1 MTKKRAVPRHHR
13 LGYRVPEFLRRL
25 WQKSVEDEVF
35 FMAGAIAF
43 NVLIALV
50 PLLILGIGL
59 TGFVLSARF
68 GDPTD
73 AILALV
79 ADNLPQAGEGVAL
92 VEAFRAPVSSLV
104 ERRTGFTVFGAL
116 FLVWVSTRLVATLR
130 IALREIFDLGRQRGV
145 LMGKLF
151 DIQAV
156 LIGVSL
162 LTLNLGVTVAFEAT
176 MDYGIGLIGV
186 DGSTFSI
193 IERLLGHGLALGS
206 IWTLFLIAYRY
217 LPARRIPWRTAWVA
231 ATFSALVHEALKWGF
246 SWYVTEIAD
255 YGSAF
260 GNLATVAVLFFWI
273 YYGSIVFILGGEVAQ
288 VYTMRKA
295 SRAGVMSFEAGP

>member
-1 MTKKRAVPRHHR
+1 VTKKRAVPRHHR
-13 LGYRVPEFLRRL
+13 LGYRVPEFLLRL

-176 MDYGIGLIGV
+176 IDYGIGLIGV
-186 DGSTFSI
+186 DGSAFSI

-260 GNLATVAVLFFWI
+260 GNLATVVVLFFWI

>member
-1 MTKKRAVPRHHR
+1 
-13 LGYRVPEFLRRL
+13 
-25 WQKSVEDEVF
+25 
-35 FMAGAIAF
+35 
-43 NVLIALV
+43 
-50 PLLILGIGL
+50 
-59 TGFVLSARF
+59 
-68 GDPTD
+68 
-73 AILALV
+73 
-79 ADNLPQAGEGVAL
+79 
-92 VEAFRAPVSSLV
+92 
-104 ERRTGFTVFGAL
+104 
-116 FLVWVSTRLVATLR
+116 
-130 IALREIFDLGRQRGV
+130 
-145 LMGKLF
+145 MGKLF

-255 YGSAF
+255 YSSAF

>member
-13 LGYRVPEFLRRL
+13 LGYRVAEFLRRL

-35 FMAGAIAF
+35 FMAGAVAF

-92 VEAFRAPVSSLV
+92 VEAFRAPVSSHV

-116 FLVWVSTRLVATLR
+116 FLVWISTRLVATLR

-176 MDYGIGLIGV
+176 IDYGIGLIGV
-186 DGSTFSI
+186 DGSAFSI

-260 GNLATVAVLFFWI
+260 GNLATVVVLFFWI

>member
-13 LGYRVPEFLRRL
+13 LGYRVAEFLRRL

-35 FMAGAIAF
+35 FMAGAVAF

-116 FLVWVSTRLVATLR
+116 FLVWISTRLVATLR

-176 MDYGIGLIGV
+176 IDYGIGLIGV
-186 DGSTFSI
+186 DGSAFSI

-260 GNLATVAVLFFWI
+260 GNLATVVVLFFWI

>member
-13 LGYRVPEFLRRL
+13 LGYRVAEFLRRL

-35 FMAGAIAF
+35 FMAGAVAF

-73 AILALV
+73 AVLALV

-176 MDYGIGLIGV
+176 IDYGIGLIGV
-186 DGSTFSI
+186 DGSAFSI

-260 GNLATVAVLFFWI
+260 GNLATVVVLFFWI
-273 YYGSIVFILGGEVAQ
+273 YYGSVVFILGGEVAQ

>member
-13 LGYRVPEFLRRL
+13 LGYRVAEFLRRL

-35 FMAGAIAF
+35 FMAGAVAF

-73 AILALV
+73 AVLALV

-116 FLVWVSTRLVATLR
+116 FLVWISTRLVATLR

-176 MDYGIGLIGV
+176 IDYGIGLIGV
-186 DGSTFSI
+186 DGSAFSI

-260 GNLATVAVLFFWI
+260 GNLATVVVLFFWI

-295 SRAGVMSFEAGP
+295 SRAVMSFEAGP

>member
-13 LGYRVPEFLRRL
+13 LGYRVAEFLRRL

-35 FMAGAIAF
+35 FMAGAVAF

-186 DGSTFSI
+186 DGSAFSI

-260 GNLATVAVLFFWI
+260 GNLATVVVLFFWI

>member
-13 LGYRVPEFLRRL
+13 LGYRVPEFLLRL

-186 DGSTFSI
+186 DGSTF
-193 IERLLGHGLALGS
+193 
-206 IWTLFLIAYRY
+206 
-217 LPARRIPWRTAWVA
+217 
-231 ATFSALVHEALKWGF
+231 
-246 SWYVTEIAD
+246 
-255 YGSAF
+255 
-260 GNLATVAVLFFWI
+260 
-273 YYGSIVFILGGEVAQ
+273 
-288 VYTMRKA
+288 
-295 SRAGVMSFEAGP
+295 

>member
-1 MTKKRAVPRHHR
+1 VTKKRAVPRHHR
-13 LGYRVPEFLRRL
+13 LGYRVPEFLLRL

-73 AILALV
+73 VVLALV

-206 IWTLFLIAYRY
+206 IWTLFLIA
-217 LPARRIPWRTAWVA
+217 
-231 ATFSALVHEALKWGF
+231 
-246 SWYVTEIAD
+246 
-255 YGSAF
+255 
-260 GNLATVAVLFFWI
+260 
-273 YYGSIVFILGGEVAQ
+273 
-288 VYTMRKA
+288 
-295 SRAGVMSFEAGP
+295 

>member
-1 MTKKRAVPRHHR
+1 
-13 LGYRVPEFLRRL
+13 
-25 WQKSVEDEVF
+25 
-35 FMAGAIAF
+35 
-43 NVLIALV
+43 
-50 PLLILGIGL
+50 
-59 TGFVLSARF
+59 
-68 GDPTD
+68 
-73 AILALV
+73 
-79 ADNLPQAGEGVAL
+79 
-92 VEAFRAPVSSLV
+92 
-104 ERRTGFTVFGAL
+104 
-116 FLVWVSTRLVATLR
+116 
-130 IALREIFDLGRQRGV
+130 
-145 LMGKLF
+145 MGKLF

-186 DGSTFSI
+186 DGSAFSI

-206 IWTLFLIAYRY
+206 IWALFLIAYRY

>member
-1 MTKKRAVPRHHR
+1 VTKKRAVPRHHR
-13 LGYRVPEFLRRL
+13 LGYRVPEFLLRL

-73 AILALV
+73 VVLALV

-151 DIQAV
+151 DIQVV

-162 LTLNLGVTVAFEAT
+162 LTLNLGVTVALEAT

-288 VYTMRKA
+288 VYTMRKT

>member
-13 LGYRVPEFLRRL
+13 LGYRVAEFLRRL

-35 FMAGAIAF
+35 FMAGAVAF

-73 AILALV
+73 AVLALV

-116 FLVWVSTRLVATLR
+116 FLVWISTRLVTTLR

-176 MDYGIGLIGV
+176 IDYGIGLIGV
-186 DGSTFSI
+186 DGSAFSI

-260 GNLATVAVLFFWI
+260 GNLATVVVLFFWI

-288 VYTMRKA
+288 GYTMRKA

>member
-13 LGYRVPEFLRRL
+13 LGYRVPEFLLRL

-130 IALREIFDLGRQRGV
+130 IALRKIFDLGRQRGV

-176 MDYGIGLIGV
+176 IDYGIGLIGV
-186 DGSTFSI
+186 DGSAFSI

-288 VYTMRKA
+288 VYTMRKT

>member
-35 FMAGAIAF
+35 FMAGAVAF

-73 AILALV
+73 AVLALV

-176 MDYGIGLIGV
+176 IDYGIGLIGV
-186 DGSTFSI
+186 DGSAFSI

-260 GNLATVAVLFFWI
+260 GNLATVVVLFFWI

>member
-1 MTKKRAVPRHHR
+1 MTKKRAGPRHHR
-13 LGYRVPEFLRRL
+13 LGYRVAEYRRRL

-35 FMAGAIAF
+35 FMAGAVAF

-186 DGSTFSI
+186 DGSAFSI

>member
-1 MTKKRAVPRHHR
+1 
-13 LGYRVPEFLRRL
+13 
-25 WQKSVEDEVF
+25 
-35 FMAGAIAF
+35 
-43 NVLIALV
+43 
-50 PLLILGIGL
+50 
-59 TGFVLSARF
+59 
-68 GDPTD
+68 
-73 AILALV
+73 LV

-186 DGSTFSI
+186 DGSAFSI